1 MYKFGSKRDW
11 RKVGVP
17 TDFVC
22 DHVDLCFKDSD
33 RQELLTTA
41 KKEKISDLLSNA
53 KFMTKT
59 RKFSNAFRKCD
70 FCGQEISL
78 DTKNHTM
85 SCSGVGTPIMTPSAK
100 RIKLT
105 SLNLESN
112 EFSGNLQ
119 FSMKP
124 PIQSGP
130 SASGPCRPGS

>member
-1 MYKFGSKRDW
+1 
-11 RKVGVP
+11 
-17 TDFVC
+17 
-22 DHVDLCFKDSD
+22 
-33 RQELLTTA
+33 
-41 KKEKISDLLSNA
+41 
-53 KFMTKT
+53 MTKT

-112 EFSGNLQ
+112 EGLNKTKRLSKFLGKYVESVSSKKMETMRKRRERCEDLSG
-119 FSMKP
+119 
-124 PIQSGP
+124 SGM
-130 SASGPCRPGS
+130 